1 MRRIFM
7 GLLVLGVALSG
18 GIMLG
23 CDKEIKEA
31 ARPAS
36 LQSPSHT

>member
-1 MRRIFM
+1 MRRIFI
-7 GLLVLGVALSG
+7 GLILLTG

-31 ARPAS
+31 ARPAA
-36 LQSPSHT
+36 LRTTNNT

>member
-1 MRRIFM
+1 MRRIFI
-7 GLLVLGVALSG
+7 GILLLSA

-36 LQSPSHT
+36 LPRVNNS

>member
-1 MRRIFM
+1 MRRIII
-7 GLLVLGVALSG
+7 GLLLLAA

-31 ARPAS
+31 ARPAG
-36 LQSPSHT
+36 LRSHNT

>member
-1 MRRIFM
+1 MRTIFM
-7 GLLVLGVALSG
+7 GLLVLAA

-31 ARPAS
+31 ARPAA
-36 LQSPSHT
+36 LPRVNNT

>member
-1 MRRIFM
+1 MRRIFI
-7 GLLVLGVALSG
+7 GLTLLASAIL
-18 GIMLG
+18 LG

-36 LQSPSHT
+36 LERTTHS

>member
-1 MRRIFM
+1 MRLIFI
-7 GLLVLGVALSG
+7 GLLVFG
-18 GIMLG
+18 GAIFIG

-36 LQSPSHT
+36 LQSPAHT